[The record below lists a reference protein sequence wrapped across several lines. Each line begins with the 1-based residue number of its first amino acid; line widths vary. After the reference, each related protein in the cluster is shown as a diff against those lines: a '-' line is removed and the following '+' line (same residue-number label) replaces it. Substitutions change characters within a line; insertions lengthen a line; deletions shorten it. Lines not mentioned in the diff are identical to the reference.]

1 MSEKGILMKNK
12 SLVFTLKVDKDIS
25 SPSIISNLASLEVLE
40 AMQKMLEN
48 LFGNGNVYAELNE
61 ENGEK
66 NG

>member
-1 MSEKGILMKNK
+1 MKNK